1 MNTVSTIYINGREA
15 ENSLKGLTS
24 LAAQLGAELKRTE
37 LGSEAF
43 AKKAMEL
50 HKVTAVIEEQ
60 KNKLKEYIDAYG
72 ATAPADKSMARLRAT
87 HQELLK
93 DLDRLEV
100 GTEGWLR
107 KLNEVNASKANLDAV
122 QAQINGVDKAVEG
135 SLRHMREQHQ
145 VLIKDLDNLE
155 AGTEAWNNK
164 LKDVNK
170 SKANLD
176 SLEAEMKAVDKA
188 TQGSLRHLHEQH
200 QVLVKD
206 LSNLKVGT
214 KEWVDKLKEVNASQA
229 HLDDIDAKMKGAT
242 NQSGMFSGALG
253 KVGGAMVAAFAVD
266 RIVTF
271 VDELRKTAVM
281 LDTYNTKTTTVFGE
295 ASRIVEDSATKQ
307 AADLGLASS
316 QYKLLAT
323 DVGDLL
329 VPMGFQRE
337 EAARVSTQLVN
348 LSGVLAEWSGGQKN
362 ATEVSGSLRKALMG
376 EYEELES
383 VGIKLSEQIVKDK
396 LAADGKDKLK
406 GAALEQAKA
415 QAVLALIM
423 EKSQD
428 AQTAFANNQDSLARQ
443 SARLSASFQTIKE
456 TLAAS
461 LIPLFEKVTSATAT
475 LIVGSNSLS
484 DKMRQESIEV
494 GGVVNQIVS
503 YNQGNETRNALI
515 KELQAKYPDFL
526 KNLDAEKVTN
536 EQLQQRLQEVNK
548 QYMAKVMAIEISK
561 EVEDAQKRELDV
573 TAKISQGT
581 VRAAQ
586 SLAKA
591 QQELGDAT
599 LSGLKA
605 RQLLH
610 DKWENTSIFSA
621 DKGRIRELMNG
632 LNYYLDVAGNSTNV
646 TDIYAKATEKAKEG
660 RQKVI
665 DALKQQNPEIAKE
678 LDDLINPKIIEFKQ
692 TGNGGTPKD
701 EEAEKAAKKA
711 EEALKSINDR
721 IKALRNDALQ
731 STKEGIALEVS
742 KINEKYD
749 KELEAVKEFAKK
761 FPSKNKE
768 AHDLEKILRGSQ
780 NQEIKSL
787 YEKHFKG
794 IENDLEKHLDDLN
807 TQNLSADEREYQAIF
822 DKYQKQIDAAKDL
835 ENNFTNA
842 TAAQRTAAHELR
854 IKLEAIRDKE
864 ISDAKS
870 LRAAEEFAKE
880 SEESKAFLE
889 KRELERVELKKKI
902 QEEVQKPVET
912 DNKESDTSQYLINL
926 ALQQESERAQLRTHF
941 NELMKLAED
950 YGVNTTALKEKQK
963 AQEDAI
969 DKKYKKLTI
978 TRQLEDN
985 NKRIQA
991 YGSLFSELGQLSSAF
1006 GQLIG
1011 NEGEKQSA
1019 FAKVLTLTQIA
1030 FDTAAAISSLTKH
1043 SEANPA
1049 NGVTGGIAG
1058 TIQFVT
1064 GLARIVANI
1073 AKAKQVL
1080 SAAPPVQQKFEG
1092 GYHNVK
1098 GAQDGRT
1105 YNARY
1110 IGQRTTGMLPETPS
1124 LVLASERGPEYFVS
1138 NEALARPDVA
1148 WHVRAIEN
1156 IVSYRQ
1162 FADGGFTANA
1172 PAQAL
1177 PLAAPAQQP
1186 IALPSELIT
1195 AINLLNN
1202 ILQRGIQAEAV
1213 IGYPQVR
1220 DIRDGISRINKIEGQ

>member
-37 LGSEAF
+37 LGSQAF
-43 AKKAMEL
+43 ADKAMEL

-107 KLNEVNASKANLDAV
+107 KLNEVNDSKANLDAV

-164 LKDVNK
+164 LKEVNK

-176 SLEAEMKAVDKA
+176 TLEAEMKAVDKA

-214 KEWVDKLKEVNASQA
+214 KEWIDKLKEVNASQA

-281 LDTYNTKTTTVFGE
+281 LDTYNSKTATVFGD
-295 ASRIVEDSATKQ
+295 AARIVEDSATKQ
-307 AADLGLASS
+307 AADLGLARS

-362 ATEVSGSLRKALMG
+362 ATEVSGSLRKALLG

-461 LIPLFEKVTSATAT
+461 LIPLFEKATTTIAGLISPQKTHVDLIQDEQIKMNVLADT
-475 LIVGSNSLS
+475 LKRDNITRETKKKIVEEFNVVMKNNHLPNLLTEKSTLQDIEKAQNAANNAFL
-484 DKMRQESIEV
+484 KKIQLMSIEDDLKGQYKDLLKV
-494 GGVVNQIVS
+494 KREELDLQI
-503 YNQGNETRNALI
+503 
-515 KELQAKYPDFL
+515 ELTKA
-526 KNLDAEKVTN
+526 
-536 EQLQQRLQEVNK
+536 K
-548 QYMAKVMAIEISK
+548 QYYDQQMSTRKVVRNEMGELAQSSVGDVLSNAQQAVDINLS
-561 EVEDAQKRELDV
+561 AQK
-573 TAKISQGT
+573 KIQEGVDKT
-581 VRAAQ
+581 MKV
-586 SLAKA
+586 A
-591 QQELGDAT
+591 QQAGIDINKALNLGT
-599 LSGLKA
+599 P
-605 RQLLH
+605 
-610 DKWENTSIFSA
+610 T
-621 DKGRIRELMNG
+621 
-632 LNYYLDVAGNSTNV
+632 VST
-646 TDIYAKATEKAKEG
+646 TA
-660 RQKVI
+660 
-665 DALKQQNPEIAKE
+665 
-678 LDDLINPKIIEFKQ
+678 
-692 TGNGGTPKD
+692 TPKD

-761 FPSKNKE
+761 FPSKTKE
-768 AHDLEKILRGSQ
+768 AHNLEKILRGSQ
-780 NQEIKSL
+780 NQEIQGIYK
-787 YEKHFKG
+787 KHFTD
-794 IENDLEKHLDDLN
+794 IENDLEKHLDDMNL
-807 TQNLSADEREYQAIF
+807 QNLSADEREYQGIF
-822 DKYQKQIDAAKDL
+822 DKYQKQIDQAKDL

-854 IKLEAIRDKE
+854 IKLEATRDKE

-870 LRAAEEFAKE
+870 MRAAEEFAKE
-880 SEESKAFLE
+880 SEESRLFLE

-926 ALQQESERAQLRTHF
+926 ALQQESEKAQLRSHF

-1049 NGVTGGIAG
+1049 NSVTGGIAG

-1092 GYHNVK
+1092 GFHNVK

-1138 NEALARPDVA
+1138 NEALSRPDVA

-1202 ILQRGIQAEAV
+1202 ILQSGIQAQAV

-1220 DIRDGISRINKIEGQ
+1220 DIRDGITRINKIEGQ